1 MKAGRIIVVSS
12 RAERRKEL
20 RGALEF
26 EDYEVVEAET
36 TDQTIER
43 ISSGL
48 HDVLILDS
56 EMEGIGWHE
65 LCRTIRPKSDLGII
79 VLNRDDSEQSRIDA
93 LNAGADD
100 SVPPVFLLAE
110 LLARVRAILR
120 RMIRPV
126 EKGHQIVLHDRAVD
140 LKSHEIKGPG
150 NQVGR
155 LTPKE
160 FLVLQYLASHAN
172 QLRTHQ
178 NLAQKVWQ
186 RDGIGEVEYLRVVI
200 GQLRRKLEPD
210 PENPR
215 YIVTERA
222 AGYRFQMPPSEAC
235 MTKR

>member
-1 MKAGRIIVVSS
+1 MKTGRIIVASGS
-12 RAERRKEL
+12 ALKREEL
-20 RGALEF
+20 RGGLEF
-26 EDYEVVEAET
+26 EGYEVSEAKT
-36 TDQTIER
+36 ADQAIER
-43 ISSGL
+43 TCSGMY
-48 HDVLILDS
+48 DVLILDS
-56 EMEGIGWHE
+56 EMEGIGLHE
-65 LCRTIRPKSDLGII
+65 LCRTIRPKSEVGII
-79 VLNRDDSEQSRIDA
+79 VLTHDDTEQARIDA

-100 SVPPVFLLAE
+100 SVPPVFLFAE

-160 FLVLQYLASHAN
+160 FLVLQYLAAHAN

-178 NLAQKVWQ
+178 NLAQKIWQ

-222 AGYRFQMPPSEAC
+222 AGYRFQMPPAEAC